1 MPHLEVKTT
10 WGLGCFWT
18 IFMECDLVG
27 HARAKPVG
35 DVLKTLSLSPQH
47 PASLPGEQRLRFP
60 LSVEQSQPTPR
71 HRMAELVQLQPTHC
85 DMSPKDESAELLVD
99 LLAETSWQGED
110 LSSVPD
116 S

>member
-1 MPHLEVKTT
+1 MSHLEVKTT
-10 WGLGCFWT
+10 RGLGCSWT
-18 IFMECDLVG
+18 IFMKSDLVAYAG
-27 HARAKPVG
+27 AEPVG

-47 PASLPGEQRLRFP
+47 PASLPGEQRLGFP

-71 HRMAELVQLQPTHC
+71 HRMAELIQLQPTHC

-110 LSSVPD
+110 LSGVPD